1 MGAAAEHRGNALIA
15 RQIDA
20 LICSTSD
27 HESAARALQVAADCE
42 EFTRLALAF
51 ITEPTGLRRGTVERS
66 KTRRG
71 WATRNAK
78 LVAAHCAWV
87 DADHT
92 SMAGVVAGIE
102 RAKAAHAL
110 LTFALGGWTV
120 PSRIDVPRAAISAT

>member
-20 LICSTSD
+20 LLTSTAE
-27 HESAARALQVAADCE
+27 HERAARALQIAADCD
-42 EFTRLALAF
+42 EFTRAALAF
-51 ITEPTGLRRGTVERS
+51 IAEPTGLRHGTVERS

-71 WATRNAK
+71 WAPRNAK
-78 LVAAHCAWV
+78 LVATHCAWV

-92 SMAGVVAGIE
+92 SMAGVVASIE
-102 RAKAAHAL
+102 RAKAAHVL

-120 PSRIDVPRAAISAT
+120 PRHISVPRAAT